1 MKHKTKLSSLAVIAL
16 LMIAGCCKCPGDCQ
30 NLGAVTVPI
39 RAQETGN
46 WCWIANAQMVHAY
59 FGHSI
64 TQCELANSRLGRTDC
79 CTTAGDAPCPKT
91 DTRSEERRV
100 GKECVSTC
108 RYRWSPYH

>member
-16 LMIAGCCKCPGDCQ
+16 LIIAGCCKCPGDCQ

-39 RAQETGN
+39 RPQETGN

-64 TQCELANSRLGRTDC
+64 THCELANSRLGRTDC
-79 CTTAGDAPCPKT
+79 CTPAGDAPCPKT
-91 DTRSEERRV
+91 DNCKTVRA
-100 GKECVSTC
+100 TC
-108 RYRWSPYH
+108 RERVDPFV